1 MSAFKNDIFVEQCEN
16 MIEEF
21 EDDISE
27 WYYKHQE
34 ENLYRW
40 LCGNRVLKGGQKN
53 KGIHVLLLYNMGK
66 SLMI

>member
-1 MSAFKNDIFVEQCEN
+1 

-27 WYYKHQE
+27 WYYKYQE